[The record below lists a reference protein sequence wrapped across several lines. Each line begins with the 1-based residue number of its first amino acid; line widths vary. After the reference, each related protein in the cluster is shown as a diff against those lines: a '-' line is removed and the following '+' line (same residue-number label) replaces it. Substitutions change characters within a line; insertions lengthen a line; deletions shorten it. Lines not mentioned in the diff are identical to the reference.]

1 MVIVKRNFLI
11 AAAPDALPYDED
23 DDDGEE
29 AEDET
34 EEAAAA
40 AEEEEAAAAAEEE
53 AAEEEEE
60 GSIGRTILLCVKLRS
75 ARYLLK

>member
-11 AAAPDALPYDED
+11 AAAPDTLPYDED

-40 AEEEEAAAAAEEE
+40 EEEAAAAEEE
-53 AAEEEEE
+53 AAEEEE